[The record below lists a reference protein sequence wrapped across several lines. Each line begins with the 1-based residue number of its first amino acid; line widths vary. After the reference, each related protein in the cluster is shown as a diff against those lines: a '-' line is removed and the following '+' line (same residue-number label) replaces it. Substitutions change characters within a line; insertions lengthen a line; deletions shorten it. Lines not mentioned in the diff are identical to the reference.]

1 VTVLGVIVKPRALIK
16 VKYGKGKSWT
26 VLTVLIEKHSTALP
40 ALEVIHFDF

>member
-26 VLTVLIEKHSTALP
+26 VLIEKHSTALP